1 MNLNSSSNSS
11 SNSSLNSSSN
21 SQTLPLKPPSNSS
34 LNSSSQTLPSN
45 PPLNSSLSPSLK
57 QHYIN
62 SFDSVYIHPDSESS
76 RVAKR
81 FRKEFPDKIK
91 VFSERKEVKTQTLSP
106 EDFDQSKREILIQPH
121 KGNFFKQCPGG
132 NANSVCCN
140 YFVLNLG
147 SQCHFNCSYCYLQSF
162 LNTPFMVIYS
172 NIDQAVEE
180 LIAVAKS
187 MNGHGHI
194 VMVMVIVMIMVIL
207 MSWSY
212 LRVGTGETIDSLG
225 LDPLTGYTELLIEA
239 LKKCPNVNLE
249 LKTKSNFVDHLL
261 DLNHRRQVTVS
272 WSINPKEVIER
283 EEHGTASLMERFEA
297 AKKCVQKGYSIGF
310 HIDPIIWHPN
320 WEKNYK
326 ELVRELTEHF
336 EPNQVPYI
344 SLGAL
349 RFQTE
354 QASMM
359 KQRFSRTS
367 LVNSGEMF
375 RSRDGK
381 LRYDLRLRSKMFKT
395 IIDEFKTYSRAW
407 RVFLCMEAPET
418 WLSTHGSFPKKIDA
432 LNELF
437 VPKPKITN
445 PLK

>member
-1 MNLNSSSNSS
+1 MNLNSSLNSSSNFSLNSS
-11 SNSSLNSSSN
+11 SNSSLN
-21 SQTLPLKPPSNSS
+21 PSNPS
-34 LNSSSQTLPSN
+34 LNPPSN

-187 MNGHGHI
+187 MNGHGHGHGHGHN
-194 VMVMVIVMIMVIL
+194 
-207 MSWSY
+207 